1 MSEHLIIMS
10 NTEQIIVTSKYAPTI
25 ITDDISIPQF
35 FHRYNPD
42 NVPKDKVVHV
52 DLIKGKEITYGG
64 LREAAA
70 KGAWGL
76 KNRMGL
82 KEGDVVCIL
91 AQNSVRLLAE
101 LYLNSPSLWIGTL
114 TSPPLV

>member
-1 MSEHLIIMS
+1 MAMSTTAE
-10 NTEQIIVTSKYAPTI
+10 IIVTSKYAPTF

-35 FHRYNPD
+35 FTRYNPD
-42 NVPKDKVVHV
+42 NVPDDKIVHV

-64 LREAAA
+64 LRAAA
-70 KGAWGL
+70 ARGAWGL

-91 AQNSVRLLAE
+91 AQNSVSLLAGQIYSGI
-101 LYLNSPSLWIGTL
+101 LFGAPC
-114 TSPPLV
+114 